1 MKKAIFTFLSSILL
15 LISSAQEGSAP
26 APVIFIY
33 DASGSMW
40 GQMEG
45 KTKKEIA
52 AEVLTN
58 SIDGFPEEQKIGF
71 VAYGHREKGDCED
84 VEFIVDV
91 EGGAKT
97 AVKEAIKDIN
107 PLGRTPLAYSASLVI
122 EKLKNTG
129 QKATIILIT
138 DGIESCGGNICDV
151 IKDARKAGIDFKLH
165 IIGFGLEEG
174 DTQQLECAAKAGGGN
189 YYDAN
194 NAGGLGD
201 VLAAATAKPVDE
213 PEPNFSV
220 YVSKNG
226 QPVDGWVKAQ
236 DMDGKHKPKLLRTY
250 RDTAYMYLPPN
261 RYNLEARPL
270 EGSDVAMITVANVEI
285 FEDRLV
291 HESIS
296 FDAAKIVVNTT
307 NNGEEW
313 DAAVNVISLA
323 TGKNAARGR
332 TYGRSK
338 QIEVSP
344 GSYNVELKALGIKG
358 SAVEHVVSD
367 LKVKSGETAS
377 ISHNFESGTAMIG
390 VQNTDGLVDAT
401 VKIIDLETKKN
412 VASGRT
418 YTGENTNPK
427 EFVLSPGSYEVI
439 VKVVSGANKGATDKM
454 ALTISATEVVKKIK
468 EF

>member
-1 MKKAIFTFLSSILL
+1 MKRVIISILCCIAML
-15 LISSAQEGSAP
+15 ASYAQGQSTP

-40 GQMEG
+40 GQMDG

-52 AEVLTN
+52 ADVLTN
-58 SIDGFPEEQKIGF
+58 SVKDFPEDQKIGF
-71 VAYGHREKGDCED
+71 VAYGHRQKGDCED

-91 EGGAKT
+91 ESGTKA
-97 AVKEAIKDIN
+97 AVQEAIQDIN

-122 EKLKNTG
+122 DKLRSTG

-151 IKDARKAGIDFKLH
+151 IRKAREVGIDFKLH

-174 DTQQLECAAKAGGGN
+174 DTRQLECAAKAGGGN

-213 PEPNFSV
+213 PEANFSV

-226 QPVDGWVKAQ
+226 QPVDGWVKAF
-236 DMDGKHKPKLLRTY
+236 DMEGKQRPKLLRTY

-261 RYNLEARPL
+261 RYNLEVRPL
-270 EGSDVAMITVANVEI
+270 EGSDVEMITVSDVES

-291 HESIS
+291 HKSIS
-296 FDAAKIVVNTT
+296 FDAGKIEVSTL
-307 NNGEEW
+307 NNGEGW
-313 DAAVNVISLA
+313 DATVNVISPA
-323 TGKNAARGR
+323 SGKNVARGR
-332 TYGRSK
+332 TYGKAK
-338 QIEVSP
+338 QMEVSP
-344 GSYNVELKALGIKG
+344 GIYQVEIKILGIKG
-358 SAVEHVVSD
+358 SATEHTIRDVA
-367 LKVKSGETAS
+367 VKPGEVTGV
-377 ISHNFESGTAMIG
+377 SHNFESGIFMIG
-390 VQNTDGLVDAT
+390 VQNADGPVDAT
-401 VKIIDLETKKN
+401 VNIIDLATKKN

-418 YTGENTNPK
+418 YTRPESNPRK
-427 EFVLSPGSYEVI
+427 FVLNPGDYEVI
-439 VKVVSGANKGATDKM
+439 LKPVSGANKGTVEK
-454 ALTISATEVVKKIK
+454 LTLTLKAGELVEKFKTY
-468 EF
+468 